1 MSSKFKPITSLQ
13 HFLTIANCYYL
24 HYVVIMT
31 KKIFFPCSYYVH
43 YALII
48 TKRYIFILALRVL
61 RLDHAKKNFVFSFQY
76 HVHYAVIKK
85 KNVSHI
91 ATTSTTFVI
100 MTKNIFSLSLLH
112 SLRLDQNKKIYFH
125 FNTTPTTAWLRKI
138 RYFSL
143 HFGTTFTTP

>member
-1 MSSKFKPITSLQ
+1 M
-13 HFLTIANCYYL
+13 
-24 HYVVIMT
+24 
-31 KKIFFPCSYYVH
+31 FFPCSCYVH

-48 TKRYIFILALRVL
+48 TKIYIFISALRVL
-61 RLDHAKKNFVFSFQY
+61 RLDHAKKYIFFSFQY

-100 MTKNIFSLSLLH
+100 MTKNIFSLLLLR

-125 FNTTPTTAWLRKI
+125 INHTSTTAWLRKI